1 MSIGPTVLAQ
11 AAESMRKI
19 RNSARFALG
28 NIGDEEGRSQMKRVP
43 REEMGLVRVYPSV
56 PKQNLIVPLQKAERY
71 VMHELYNLERTAL
84 DGYASY
90 NFPKGKS
97 SNVIVSPIGLPL
109 RANSHQCLDQLC

>member
-28 NIGDEEGRSQMKRVP
+28 NIGDKEARSRIERVS
-43 REEMGLVRVYPSV
+43 RQEMGLVRFSFSTPKNPFKPSSR
-56 PKQNLIVPLQKAERY
+56 KAERY

-84 DGYASY
+84 DGYTTY
-90 NFPKGKS
+90 NFPKGRS
-97 SNVIVSPIGLPL
+97 LNAIPISRYLFI
-109 RANSHQCLDQLC
+109 HQLSML

>member
-43 REEMGLVRVYPSV
+43 REEMGLVRVYPLFL
-56 PKQNLIVPLQKAERY
+56 N
-71 VMHELYNLERTAL
+71 
-84 DGYASY
+84 
-90 NFPKGKS
+90 KS
-97 SNVIVSPIGLPL
+97 
-109 RANSHQCLDQLC
+109 